1 MLDIRTCSSHEKEPV
16 LIPFSLQAGAKRM
29 PSRFG
34 LKILTAAICASTVS
48 GCATDPR
55 TGQPSFKETFAS
67 EDPCSNN
74 ARNAGIAVGAIAGL
88 VIGNQFKHSDK
99 SRLIGAALG
108 AAVGGLIGHDM
119 DARRCAL
126 AKIAKQYDLDM
137 KISTVGANGSVLDDA
152 ALNANAN
159 GADIRKRAVGSVV
172 EVRGQGVNGGHF
184 ELNSDQL
191 TERAQQYFSAIA
203 DSYNAR
209 TMTADIQDPKKK
221 AEYLAQIAA
230 RKILLIGHTDDTGNS
245 RLNADLSERRARAV
259 SAYMEKRGIPKNS
272 LYFQGAG
279 EAYPV
284 ADNAT
289 EAGRE
294 LNRRVEIVELADQA
308 SFDIYLTARKPRYD
322 LYRST
327 PVAPATP
334 VDMAA
339 RGTPAVAARKPAK
352 TTKGNARVAANAP
365 PAAATAGVA
374 ASVDTVASAPAIT
387 APRASSTKGGKTAA
401 GKADS
406 DAGQA
411 IDFGGVPFTTS
422 VNLAN
427 VGQAM
432 PKRPSFS
439 LISTAYASEPLIM
452 TDCRRDRPRASNAV
466 KALADGKVY
475 STSEFMPGLYGK
487 TWTDQVNGHQIVIN
501 KVSVL
506 AVDGALA
513 NPPQFKVY
521 TNYNPAKRSSGQAEM
536 SVSPEV
542 NTYLGENGLL
552 YRMFM
557 NGRAGLECV
566 DIVFGKDGANAAKA
580 GTLVYTRAEKT
591 YAADFK
597 PRIYQ
602 K

>member
-1 MLDIRTCSSHEKEPV
+1 MMDIHICSCHEKEPV

-74 ARNAGIAVGAIAGL
+74 ARNVGIAVGAIAGL
-88 VIGNQFKHSDK
+88 VIGNQIKHSDK

-159 GADIRKRAVGSVV
+159 GVDIRKSAVGSVV

-191 TERAQQYFSAIA
+191 TERAQNYFSAIA

-221 AEYLAQIAA
+221 AEYLAQISA

-294 LNRRVEIVELADQA
+294 LNRRVEIVELANQA
-308 SFDIYLTARKPRYD
+308 SFETYLTARKPRYD
-322 LYRST
+322 LYRSM
-327 PVAPATP
+327 PVAPAAV
-334 VDMAA
+334 VDVAA
-339 RGTPAVAARKPAK
+339 HGTPAVAARKPAK
-352 TTKGNARVAANAP
+352 MAKDNARVAANASP
-365 PAAATAGVA
+365 AGAAASA
-374 ASVDTVASAPAIT
+374 DTVASAPAS
-387 APRASSTKGGKTAA
+387 AASRASSIKGGKAAA
-401 GKADS
+401 GKTGS

-521 TNYNPAKRSSGQAEM
+521 TNYNPAKRNSEQAEM

-552 YRMFM
+552 YRMFL

-597 PRIYQ
+597 PKIYQ

>member
-1 MLDIRTCSSHEKEPV
+1 MGDIRICSCHEKEPV

-29 PSRFG
+29 PLRFG

-74 ARNAGIAVGAIAGL
+74 ARNVGIAVGAIAGL

-99 SRLIGAALG
+99 SRLIGAVLG
-108 AAVGGLIGHDM
+108 GAVGGLIGHDM

-159 GADIRKRAVGSVV
+159 GADIRKSAVGSVV

-191 TERAQQYFSAIA
+191 TERAQNYFSAIA

-259 SAYMEKRGIPKNS
+259 SAYMEKRGIPKHS

-294 LNRRVEIVELADQA
+294 LNRRVEIVELANQA
-308 SFDIYLTARKPRYD
+308 SFDTYLTARKPRYD

-327 PVAPATP
+327 PIAPAAV
-334 VDMAA
+334 VDVAA

-352 TTKGNARVAANAP
+352 TSKDNARVAANAP
-365 PAAATAGVA
+365 PAVATAGAA
-374 ASVDTVASAPAIT
+374 ASADTVASAPAAT
-387 APRASSTKGGKTAA
+387 APRASNSKG

-411 IDFGGVPFTTS
+411 IDFGGVPYTTS

-439 LISTAYASEPLIM
+439 LISTAYASEPLVM

-521 TNYNPAKRSSGQAEM
+521 TNYNPAKRNSGQAEI

-552 YRMFM
+552 YRMFL